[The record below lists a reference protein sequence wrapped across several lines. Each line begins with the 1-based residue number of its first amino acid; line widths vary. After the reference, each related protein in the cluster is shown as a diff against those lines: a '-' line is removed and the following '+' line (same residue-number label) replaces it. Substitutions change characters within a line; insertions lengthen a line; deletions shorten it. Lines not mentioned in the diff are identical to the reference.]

1 MDEYLLAQ
9 VMTGPLVLDDL
20 PRLDGMIMA
29 FEEVAEDGPD
39 KILRKVDS
47 WWPRSSICKL
57 SLLPFSKQTFT
68 RFKMFLEQDKN
79 KTWQD
84 LDTLENF
91 HVS

>member
-1 MDEYLLAQ
+1 
-9 VMTGPLVLDDL
+9 MTGPLVLDDL
-20 PRLDGMIMA
+20 PRLDGMIGA

-47 WWPRSSICKL
+47 WWPRLYICKFSL
-57 SLLPFSKQTFT
+57 SPFSNSTST

-91 HVS
+91 HVSYILTVVA

>member
-1 MDEYLLAQ
+1 
-9 VMTGPLVLDDL
+9 MTGPLVLDDL
-20 PRLDGMIMA
+20 PRLDGMIGA

-57 SLLPFSKQTFT
+57 SLSPFSKQTFI

-91 HVS
+91 HVSYILTVVA